1 MKRWPAIQNASKT
14 KCVKQKIFIIGDSH
28 ARNSAAELQHW
39 LGSTFTEP
47 SFVKPGAG
55 MKTIVDTAKED
66 IMKFTG
72 DDVVVIWGGT
82 NDIGKDNSRE
92 AMKHLGNFVMNNQMV
107 FMDDIKPALTV
118 SQIVKVKELVNSTK
132 TQDLDNATD
141 HKLNNLSTVVPS
153 KSKPKIKLSYHSNGL
168 VPFTIYHQN
177 VRGKAIESLSQLHPN
192 FPHVLCL
199 SEHHM
204 NHLEL
209 QQTFIDNYKLGV
221 SYCRTLYEKGGLCI
235 FVQEIDMDKHCK
247 DKDFEVCAIKIY
259 FNAKS
264 ACIIAIYRAPSG
276 NFDVLISKLDTVLRN
291 CILLPLNT
299 LSVVT

>member
-1 MKRWPAIQNASKT
+1 
-14 KCVKQKIFIIGDSH
+14 
-28 ARNSAAELQHW
+28 
-39 LGSTFTEP
+39 
-47 SFVKPGAG
+47 
-55 MKTIVDTAKED
+55 
-66 IMKFTG
+66 
-72 DDVVVIWGGT
+72 
-82 NDIGKDNSRE
+82 
-92 AMKHLGNFVMNNQMV
+92 
-107 FMDDIKPALTV
+107 MDDIKSALTV

-153 KSKPKIKLSYHSNGL
+153 KTKPKIKLSYHSNGL
-168 VPFTIYHQN
+168 VPLTIYHQN
-177 VRGKAIESLSQLHPN
+177 ISGLRGKAIELLSQLHPN

-221 SYCRTLYEKGGLCI
+221 SYCRTIYEKRGVSI
-235 FVQEIDMDKHCK
+235 FVQEGLRYVKIDMDKYCK

-259 FNAKS
+259 FNAKC

-276 NFDVLISKLDTVLRN
+276 NFDLFISKLDTILRKLYTVTTEYIICGDIN
-291 CILLPLNT
+291 KDYLVDSDRKAQLEALLKTFNLTSVINFPT
-299 LSVVT
+299 RTHKLSTTAIDNIFIDISKMGNYSICPIISELSDHDT